1 MIDNI
6 ISNNTYMKI
15 RIILI
20 QTLFLL
26 PFLGFAQKEKKD
38 RYVIHGQIDSV
49 PRGKQYVYLS
59 SIVRNQEFHTDS
71 VLMKDGKF
79 TFIGRVD
86 EPCMVNIYINV
97 PGRKYPATMKL
108 FLENAKINLHATWD
122 KSAREHVKNLKITGS
137 KVHEENEDLFDG
149 AMKRSGRD
157 KIREAYL
164 EAEKRRD
171 TVQMQALTNANAQ
184 ALEVYTK
191 AISDWVAANPNSFAT
206 LRYKSMIIPPDEAG
220 LDKFEAELDR
230 MDPVLRSS
238 FLAKTIYAD
247 INEQR
252 SRLKIA
258 PGTMA
263 IDFEQPD
270 KEGKLVRL
278 SDYRGKYV
286 FVDFWASWCVPCR
299 AENPH
304 VLKAYSDFH
313 GKGLEVLSVSLDDK
327 REAWLK
333 AVEQDQLAWTQVSDL
348 KGWENSAGRTYLI
361 KSIPANFLIDPSG
374 KIIASGLRGDTLHK
388 ELERIFGNID

>member
-1 MIDNI
+1 
-6 ISNNTYMKI
+6 MKI
-15 RIILI
+15 KILLI
-20 QTLFLL
+20 QIVLLL

-38 RYVIHGQIDSV
+38 RYVIHGQIDRM
-49 PRGKQYVYLS
+49 PQGKQYVYLS
-59 SIVRNQEFHTDS
+59 SVVRDHELHTDS

-79 TFIGRVD
+79 TFRGRVD
-86 EPCMVNIYINV
+86 EPCMVNIYIIV

-108 FLENAKINLHATWD
+108 FLENAKINLRATWD
-122 KSAREHVKNLKITGS
+122 KSTHDYVKNLKITGS
-137 KVHEENEDLFDG
+137 KVHEENEDLFEG

-157 KIREAYL
+157 QIREAYI

-171 TVQMQALTNANAQ
+171 TAQMRALTNANRN
-184 ALEVYTK
+184 ALELYTK
-191 AISDWVAANPNSFAT
+191 DINDWIAANPNSFAT
-206 LRYKSMIIPPDEAG
+206 LRYKSMIIPTDEAG
-220 LDKFEAELDR
+220 LNKFEAELGR

-238 FLAKTIYAD
+238 FLAQTIYAE

-263 IDFEQPD
+263 IDFVQPD
-270 KEGKLVRL
+270 KDGQLVRL

-304 VLKAYSDFH
+304 VLKAYNDFH
-313 GKGLEVLSVSLDDK
+313 KKGLEILSVSVDEK

-333 AVEQDQLAWTQVSDL
+333 AIEQDHLPWTQVSDL
-348 KGWENSAGRTYLI
+348 KGWENSASRSYLI
-361 KSIPANFLIDPSG
+361 KAIPANFLIDPSG
-374 KIIASGLRGDTLHK
+374 KIIASGLRGDNLHK
-388 ELERIFGNID
+388 ELERVFRNIQIQQVK

>member
-1 MIDNI
+1 
-6 ISNNTYMKI
+6 MKI
-15 RIILI
+15 KIMLI
-20 QTLFLL
+20 QIVLLL
-26 PFLGFAQKEKKD
+26 PFLGFAQKEKND

-49 PRGKQYVYLS
+49 PKGKQYVYLS
-59 SIVRNQEFHTDS
+59 SVVRNQELHTDS

-79 TFIGRVD
+79 TFRGRVD
-86 EPCMVNIYINV
+86 EPCIVNIYINV
-97 PGRKYPATMKL
+97 PGRKYPVTMKL

-122 KSAREHVKNLKITGS
+122 KSAREYVKNLKITGS
-137 KVHEENEDLFDG
+137 KVHRENEDLFEG

-157 KIREAYL
+157 KIREAYM

-171 TVQMQALTNANAQ
+171 TVQMRALTSANVK

-191 AISDWVAANPNSFAT
+191 DISDWVVANPNSFVT
-206 LRYKSMIIPPDEAG
+206 LQYKSMIIPPDEAG
-220 LDKFEAELDR
+220 LDKFEAELDQ

-238 FLAKTIYAD
+238 YLAQTIYAD

-270 KEGKLVRL
+270 KDGKLVRL
-278 SDYRGKYV
+278 SDYRGKYI

-304 VLKAYSDFH
+304 VLKAYNDFH
-313 GKGLEVLSVSLDDK
+313 EKGLEVLSVSVDEK

-333 AVEQDQLAWTQVSDL
+333 AVEQDHLPWTQVSDL
-348 KGWENSAGRTYLI
+348 KGWENSASRSYLI
-361 KSIPANFLIDPSG
+361 KAIPANFLIDPSG
-374 KIIASGLRGDTLHK
+374 KIISSGLRGDNLHK
-388 ELERIFGNID
+388 ELERVFGNVN